1 MTTEG
6 TEEGTGTTGQLRPLT
21 EKDRFGRLIERR
33 DGADFPYYNGVP
45 VELSVGKWI
54 LVWASVA
61 VGFLALILIP
71 QPNDFVALLPRALF
85 VIIPLAVLALVA
97 GRHWSAIFRRVRWV
111 DVGNMFFFAAL
122 NIVLTFAIGGLVS
135 LFFPVAPNATIAD
148 AGAGGVA
155 DTIALYVGSGIQ
167 LIGEEIFV
175 VLPFLAL
182 MYFLFAKA
190 GRLAQDRDHPR
201 VDHLRG
207 VVRCRAPAHL
217 RLELGAGDH
226 HHRLR
231 PHRAHPRVHPH
242 QEPLG
247 LGGRAH
253 HQRLGVHHG
262 RGGRGRGRGGG
273 LTRQCR

>member
-135 LFFPVAPNATIAD
+135 LFFPVAANATIAD
-148 AGAGGVA
+148 AGAAGVA

-190 GRLAQDRDHPR
+190 GVSRKTAIILAWIISA
-201 VDHLRG
+201 VWFG
-207 VVRCRAPAHL
+207 AAHL
-217 RLELGAGDH
+217 PTYDWNWVQAIVIIGSARIALTLAFIRTKNLWVSAGAHIINDWAFITFAVIG
-226 HHRLR
+226 
-231 PHRAHPRVHPH
+231 A
-242 QEPLG
+242 
-247 LGGRAH
+247 AAAAAS
-253 HQRLGVHHG
+253 
-262 RGGRGRGRGGG
+262 
-273 LTRQCR
+273 

>member
-1 MTTEG
+1 MTTESN
-6 TEEGTGTTGQLRPLT
+6 TTTGQLRPLT

-33 DGADFPYYNGVP
+33 DGADFPFYNGVP

-54 LVWASVA
+54 LVWVSVA
-61 VGFLALILIP
+61 VGIVGAHLHPAAERLRGDPAARALRHHSARRAGARRRPPLVGDLP
-71 QPNDFVALLPRALF
+71 PRA
-85 VIIPLAVLALVA
+85 V
-97 GRHWSAIFRRVRWV
+97 V

-167 LIGEEIFV
+167 LIGEEVFV

-190 GRLAQDRDHPR
+190 GVSRKTAIILAWIISS
-201 VDHLRG
+201 VWFG
-207 VVRCRAPAHL
+207 AAHL
-217 RLELGAGDH
+217 PTYDWNWVQAIVVIGSARIALTLAFIRTKNLWVSAGAHIINDW
-226 HHRLR
+226 
-231 PHRAHPRVHPH
+231 AFITFAVIS
-242 QEPLG
+242 
-247 LGGRAH
+247 AAAAAS
-253 HQRLGVHHG
+253 
-262 RGGRGRGRGGG
+262 
-273 LTRQCR
+273 